1 MAAASRDP
9 YDQAHSVGGD
19 GSGHAGHSHGFG
31 GGSGLRSLV
40 LALALNAVYTVV
52 EAAVGFATG
61 SLTLLADAGHNLSD
75 VAALAIAAGAV
86 LLARRPATPD
96 RSFGFKRAEILAAL
110 LNAVSLVAIA
120 TLIFVE
126 AARRF
131 AHPVALPGGWLIVV
145 ATAGLLING
154 ASAAAVFRRGG
165 RDLNLRA
172 SFIHLAGDALGSLGV
187 IIAGVIIIATGW
199 QYADP
204 LFSVLLGVLILAS
217 SWGVLRDSVLVLLE
231 AAPKG
236 MSVESVGK
244 AIAAYPGVV
253 EVHDLHVW
261 TITSDFPALSAH
273 VLVRSG
279 NDCHAARR
287 GIEQMLRERYSI
299 IHTTLQVDHAHDT
312 QLIELGKPTQ

>member
-1 MAAASRDP
+1 LTVA
-9 YDQAHSVGGD
+9 
-19 GSGHAGHSHGFG
+19 
-31 GGSGLRSLV
+31 LV
-40 LALALNAVYTVV
+40 LNAAYTAV
-52 EAAVGFATG
+52 EAVVGFATG
-61 SLTLLADAGHNLSD
+61 SLALLADAGHNLSD

-131 AHPVALPGGWLIVV
+131 AHPLSLPGGWLVAV
-145 ATAGLLING
+145 ATAGLVINAVG
-154 ASAAAVFRRGG
+154 AAAVFRRGG

-172 SFIHLAGDALGSLGV
+172 SFVHLAGDALGSLGV
-187 IIAGVIIIATGW
+187 IVAGVIIVTTGW
-199 QYADP
+199 RYTDP

-217 SWGVLRDSVLVLLE
+217 SWSVLRDSVLVLLE

-236 MSVESVGK
+236 LSVASLGN
-244 AIAAYPGVV
+244 AMAAYPGVV

-261 TITSDFPALSAH
+261 TITSEFPALSAH
-273 VLVRSG
+273 VLVRAG
-279 NDCHAARR
+279 HDCHAARR
-287 GIEQMLRERYSI
+287 GIETMVRERYGI
-299 IHTTLQVDHAHDT
+299 THTTLQVDHAHHAS
-312 QLIELGKPTQ
+312 LIELGRPTN